1 VSLEFSG
8 TIVWRAAYLP
18 FGKAQLIT
26 ETITNNFRFP
36 GQYFDE
42 ETGLHYNMHRY
53 YNPATGRY
61 MTPDPIGLE
70 GGINLYGFV
79 QNDPVNFVDP
89 WGLYTE
95 IIIWQPVGH
104 GISSF
109 GHISSNVNGTNYS
122 WGPNGWDTKYPNA
135 SDYADRQG
143 TFREGV
149 GVVLNLTPDQEQRL
163 EECYARKRGEYSTKD
178 NNCAAPHQECLSEVL
193 GTTLTDTLFPV
204 DFGNA
209 LLDSSCYKGSIFYQ
223 GPN

>member
-1 VSLEFSG
+1 LGIVSLEFSG

-89 WGLYTE
+89 WGLRGSYPYYPTGAD
-95 IIIWQPVGH
+95 VKAAVAGATFGVKAA
-104 GISSF
+104 GITAYE
-109 GHISSNVNGTNYS
+109 G
-122 WGPNGWDTKYPNA
+122 TKYAMQDVLVSSAWVLA
-135 SDYADRQG
+135 SYG
-143 TFREGV
+143 T
-149 GVVLNLTPDQEQRL
+149 
-163 EECYARKRGEYSTKD
+163 
-178 NNCAAPHQECLSEVL
+178 
-193 GTTLTDTLFPV
+193 
-204 DFGNA
+204 
-209 LLDSSCYKGSIFYQ
+209 GSIAGLSFLGDQIYAKAWDLPIAMYN
-223 GPN
+223 GSEGHELALDIDKMIRSLIDSPCHDNE